1 MSKSELGAKTGTA
14 RGGTCPEI
22 SSIRVFALW
31 LNLEKLNIVTKI
43 VKILAFCSTLGYTI
57 QESVAEFLFA

>member
-1 MSKSELGAKTGTA
+1 M
-14 RGGTCPEI
+14 
-22 SSIRVFALW
+22 RVFVLW